1 MTSETEKNITVFSY
15 RAGKHRLKS
24 IRRMLFFI
32 AAAQTAVTAAAA
44 FISSFISFEPPVY
57 LQMLVIELLAY
68 LLPISMYAKENR
80 LLSGSAARKRFGLRG
95 CAVWQ
100 LVVAVII
107 GYGCQFAMVLLD
119 LPITLAISA
128 DGGYIPHSAVELA
141 AAIVTVAVIPAVFE
155 EFLLRGIVY
164 GVMAEF
170 NTTAAAVFTT
180 IMFALLHGNLSGIPG
195 YLLLGI
201 VLIFVLRRTG
211 SLYACMLLH
220 MANNVTAVLLS
231 YFSSVLI
238 DIPSATIKLFVT
250 GIIVGFA
257 AVCAL
262 AFLTKPAARIKRL
275 KAAELLGQSFIN
287 LPIILC
293 IAMIVGLLYLQI
305 Y

>member
-1 MTSETEKNITVFSY
+1 MTSESENKIAVFSY

-44 FISSFISFEPPVY
+44 FISSFISIEPPVY

-80 LLSGSAARKRFGLRG
+80 LLNGADARRRFGLRG
-95 CAVWQ
+95 CGILQ
-100 LVVAVII
+100 LAAAFVI
-107 GYGCQFAMVLLD
+107 GYGCQFAMVLVD
-119 LPITLAISA
+119 LPITIGISA
-128 DGGYIPHSAVELA
+128 DGGYIPHSTAELA
-141 AAIVTVAVIPAVFE
+141 AAVVVVAVIPAVFE

-170 NTTAAAVFTT
+170 NTSAAAIFTT
-180 IMFALLHGNLSGIPG
+180 IMFALLHGNLSGVPG

-201 VLIFVLRRTG
+201 ILIFVLRRTG

-238 DIPSATIKLFVT
+238 DVPSATIKLFVT
-250 GIIVGFA
+250 GIIIGFA
-257 AVCAL
+257 AIAAL
-262 AFLTKPAARIKRL
+262 AVFTKPSAKIKRIR
-275 KAAELLGQSFIN
+275 ASELLGQSFIN

-293 IAMIVGLLYLQI
+293 IAMIIGLLYLQI